1 MKNIANLLARG
12 NLTPREK
19 FLLLIHNDVQRTK
32 TGKDVLTAAD
42 KEALENW
49 HAKTNE
55 EVREWNQLNEGW
67 KLSGRMDIEAELHF
81 KDAQVAY
88 LSQLPVLMN
97 LLVYPGDRR
106 ASFSIDA
113 LKRIKKV
120 TIEEAV
126 EITRKQK
133 EVKLK
138 EGMDFDYAVYELA
151 FEFLAVE
158 DRKRM
163 KELYEDIEFDHQ
175 YLDQE
180 EIIANLYGGKDE
192 MSDEAKDTLADLV
205 AEKGYNRFAKEYQL
219 FHYFACIPLLE
230 VARHF
235 LASHGI
241 EIAGKPMAKDQQA
254 DDDDENT
261 YEAVTKAM
269 QEYAEGHGVTMKAML
284 REGCRRWLDKGL
296 LDDYT
301 PLVASNDAELLAR
314 WFATKAAARKT
325 LLNHITSGDLVFR
338 DRTDEETRKE
348 KLWSKN
354 LYGREFIEAQTVL
367 EDLHLEPKVKGEL
380 DEKRAFETF
389 SDKVISGESL
399 YAFKGNY
406 AFIQDFK
413 KRTDTYDANL
423 GIVYA
428 ENDPD
433 HKGDH
438 LDQELLICNL
448 AKNGEAA
455 AFSRYGMSVAILSGL
470 LRSQTLF
477 EDFKKDGKLFLR
489 FKNARLAASFTARR
503 QGLIDG
509 YAILLG
515 FEMVFKKLFSI
526 YETDMAEHVV
536 ERLAALRKDI
546 EQHNE
551 MVRVGTN
558 TDEETK
564 KSGTRLLRDEPM
576 SFEKELTIDIE
587 AIEADK
593 KTIEEHEAKLKEIFP
608 DIAETR

>member
-120 TIEEAV
+120 TIDEAV
-126 EITRKQK
+126 EITKKQK
-133 EVKLK
+133 GVKLK
-138 EGMDFDYAVYELA
+138 EGMDFDYAVYELG
-151 FEFLAVE
+151 FELLAAE

-163 KELYEDIEFDHQ
+163 KELYDDIEYDHQ

-180 EIIANLYGGKDE
+180 EIIANLYGGKAE
-192 MSDEAKDTLADLV
+192 MSDEAKDKLADLV

-235 LASHGI
+235 LKSHGI

-261 YEAVTKAM
+261 YEAVAKAM
-269 QEYAEGHGVTMKAML
+269 QEYADGHGVTMKAML

-314 WFATKAAARKT
+314 WFATKATARKT
-325 LLNHITSGDLVFR
+325 LLKHVAVGDLVFR

-348 KLWSKN
+348 KLWSKG

-367 EDLHLEPKVKGEL
+367 EDLHLEPKLKGEL
-380 DEKRAFETF
+380 DEKRSFETF

-399 YAFKGNY
+399 YAFKGDY

-438 LDQELLICNL
+438 LDQELLICDL
-448 AKNGEAA
+448 AGNGEAA
-455 AFSRYGMSVAILSGL
+455 AFSRYGMSVAMLSGL

-477 EDFKKDGKLFLR
+477 EDFKKDGKLFIR
-489 FKNARLAASFTARR
+489 FKNDRLAALFAARR
-503 QGLIDG
+503 QELIDG

-515 FEMVFKKLFSI
+515 FETVFKKLSSV
-526 YETDMAEHVV
+526 YETDMAEHVA
-536 ERLAALRKDI
+536 ERLVALKKDI

-551 MVRVGTN
+551 AVRIGTN
-558 TDEETK
+558 TDDKTQ
-564 KSGTRLLRDEPM
+564 KSNKRLLREEPM
-576 SFEKELTIDIE
+576 SFEKELTIDID
-587 AIEADK
+587 AIESDK
-593 KTIEEHEAKLKEIFP
+593 KTVEEHEAKLKEIFLQL
-608 DIAETR
+608 E

>member
-120 TIEEAV
+120 TIDEAV
-126 EITRKQK
+126 EITKKQK
-133 EVKLK
+133 GVKLK
-138 EGMDFDYAVYELA
+138 EGMDFDYAVYELG
-151 FEFLAVE
+151 FELLAAE

-163 KELYEDIEFDHQ
+163 KELYDDIEYDHQ

-180 EIIANLYGGKDE
+180 EIIANLYGGKAE
-192 MSDEAKDTLADLV
+192 MSDEAKDKLADLV

-235 LASHGI
+235 LKSHGI

-261 YEAVTKAM
+261 YEAVAKAM
-269 QEYAEGHGVTMKAML
+269 QEYADGHGVTMKAML

-314 WFATKAAARKT
+314 WFATKATARKT
-325 LLNHITSGDLVFR
+325 LLKHVAVGDLVFR

-348 KLWSKN
+348 KLWSKG

-367 EDLHLEPKVKGEL
+367 EDLHLEPKLKGEL
-380 DEKRAFETF
+380 DEKRSFETF

-399 YAFKGNY
+399 YAFKGDY

-438 LDQELLICNL
+438 LDQELLICDL
-448 AKNGEAA
+448 AGNGEAA
-455 AFSRYGMSVAILSGL
+455 AFSRYGMSVAMLSGL
-470 LRSQTLF
+470 LRSQTIF
-477 EDFKKDGKLFLR
+477 EDFKKDGKLFIR
-489 FKNARLAASFTARR
+489 FKNDRLAALFAARR
-503 QGLIDG
+503 QELIDG

-515 FEMVFKKLFSI
+515 FETVFKKLSSV
-526 YETDMAEHVV
+526 YETDMAEHVA
-536 ERLAALRKDI
+536 ERLVALKKDI

-551 MVRVGTN
+551 AVRIGTN
-558 TDEETK
+558 TDEKTQ
-564 KSGTRLLRDEPM
+564 KSNKRLLREEPM
-576 SFEKELTIDIE
+576 SFEKELTIDID
-587 AIEADK
+587 AIESDK
-593 KTIEEHEAKLKEIFP
+593 KTVEEHEAKLKEIFLQL
-608 DIAETR
+608 E

>member
-120 TIEEAV
+120 TIDEAV
-126 EITRKQK
+126 EITKKQK
-133 EVKLK
+133 GVKLK
-138 EGMDFDYAVYELA
+138 EGMDFDYAVYELG
-151 FEFLAVE
+151 FELLAAE

-163 KELYEDIEFDHQ
+163 KELYDDIEYDHQ

-180 EIIANLYGGKDE
+180 EIIANLYGGKAE
-192 MSDEAKDTLADLV
+192 MSDEAKDKLADLV

-235 LASHGI
+235 LKSHGI

-261 YEAVTKAM
+261 YEAVAKAM
-269 QEYAEGHGVTMKAML
+269 QEYADGHGVTMKAML

-314 WFATKAAARKT
+314 WFATKATARKT
-325 LLNHITSGDLVFR
+325 LLKHVAVGDLVSR

-348 KLWSKN
+348 KLWSKG

-367 EDLHLEPKVKGEL
+367 EDLHLEPKLKGEL
-380 DEKRAFETF
+380 DEKRSFETF

-399 YAFKGNY
+399 YAFKGDY

-438 LDQELLICNL
+438 LDQELLICDL
-448 AKNGEAA
+448 AGNGEAA
-455 AFSRYGMSVAILSGL
+455 AFSRYGMSVAMLSGL

-477 EDFKKDGKLFLR
+477 EDFKKDGKLFIR
-489 FKNARLAASFTARR
+489 FKNDRLAALFAARR
-503 QGLIDG
+503 QELIDG

-515 FEMVFKKLFSI
+515 FETVFKKLSSV
-526 YETDMAEHVV
+526 YETDMAEHVA
-536 ERLAALRKDI
+536 ERLVALKKDI

-551 MVRVGTN
+551 AVRIGTN
-558 TDEETK
+558 TDEKTQ
-564 KSGTRLLRDEPM
+564 KSNKRLLREEPM
-576 SFEKELTIDIE
+576 SFEKELTIDID
-587 AIEADK
+587 AIESDK
-593 KTIEEHEAKLKEIFP
+593 KTVEEHEAKLKEIFLQL
-608 DIAETR
+608 E

>member
-120 TIEEAV
+120 TIDEAV
-126 EITRKQK
+126 EITKKQK
-133 EVKLK
+133 GVKLK
-138 EGMDFDYAVYELA
+138 EGMDFDYAVYELG
-151 FEFLAVE
+151 FELLAAE

-163 KELYEDIEFDHQ
+163 KELYDDIEYDHQ

-180 EIIANLYGGKDE
+180 EIIANLYGGKAE
-192 MSDEAKDTLADLV
+192 MSDEAKDKLADLV

-235 LASHGI
+235 LKSHGI

-261 YEAVTKAM
+261 YEAVAKAM
-269 QEYAEGHGVTMKAML
+269 QEYADGHGVTMKAML

-314 WFATKAAARKT
+314 WFATKATARKT
-325 LLNHITSGDLVFR
+325 LLKHVAVGDLVFR

-348 KLWSKN
+348 KLWSKG

-367 EDLHLEPKVKGEL
+367 EDLHLEPKLKGEL
-380 DEKRAFETF
+380 DEKRSFETF

-399 YAFKGNY
+399 YAFKGDY

-438 LDQELLICNL
+438 LDQELLICDL
-448 AKNGEAA
+448 AGNGEAA
-455 AFSRYGMSVAILSGL
+455 VFSRYGMSVAMLSGL

-477 EDFKKDGKLFLR
+477 EDFKKDGKLFIR
-489 FKNARLAASFTARR
+489 FKNDRLAALFAARR
-503 QGLIDG
+503 QELIDG

-515 FEMVFKKLFSI
+515 FETVFKKLSSV
-526 YETDMAEHVV
+526 YETDMAEHVA
-536 ERLAALRKDI
+536 ERLVALKKDI

-551 MVRVGTN
+551 AVRIGTN
-558 TDEETK
+558 TDEKTQ
-564 KSGTRLLRDEPM
+564 KSNKRLLREEPM
-576 SFEKELTIDIE
+576 SFEKELTIDID
-587 AIEADK
+587 AIESDK
-593 KTIEEHEAKLKEIFP
+593 KTVEEHEAKLKEIFLQL
-608 DIAETR
+608 E

>member
-120 TIEEAV
+120 TIDEAV
-126 EITRKQK
+126 EITKKQK
-133 EVKLK
+133 GVKLK
-138 EGMDFDYAVYELA
+138 EGMDFDYAVYELG
-151 FEFLAVE
+151 FELLAAE

-163 KELYEDIEFDHQ
+163 KELYDDIEYDHQ

-180 EIIANLYGGKDE
+180 EIIANLYGGKAE
-192 MSDEAKDTLADLV
+192 MSDEAKDKLADLV

-235 LASHGI
+235 LKSHGI

-261 YEAVTKAM
+261 YEAVAKAM
-269 QEYAEGHGVTMKAML
+269 QEYADGHGVTMKAML

-314 WFATKAAARKT
+314 WFATKATARKT
-325 LLNHITSGDLVFR
+325 LLKHVAVGDLVFR

-348 KLWSKN
+348 KLWSKG

-367 EDLHLEPKVKGEL
+367 EDLHLEPKLKGEL
-380 DEKRAFETF
+380 DEKRSFETF

-399 YAFKGNY
+399 YAFKGDY

-438 LDQELLICNL
+438 LDQELLICDL
-448 AKNGEAA
+448 AGNGEAA
-455 AFSRYGMSVAILSGL
+455 AFSRYGMSVAMLSGL

-477 EDFKKDGKLFLR
+477 EDFKKDGKLFIR
-489 FKNARLAASFTARR
+489 FKNDRLAALFAARR
-503 QGLIDG
+503 QELIDG

-515 FEMVFKKLFSI
+515 FETVFKKLSSV
-526 YETDMAEHVV
+526 YETDMAEHVA
-536 ERLAALRKDI
+536 ERLVALKKDI

-551 MVRVGTN
+551 AVRIGTN
-558 TDEETK
+558 TDEKTQ
-564 KSGTRLLRDEPM
+564 KSNKRLLREEPM
-576 SFEKELTIDIE
+576 SFEKELTIDID
-587 AIEADK
+587 AIESDK
-593 KTIEEHEAKLKEIFP
+593 KTVEEHEAKLKEIFLQL
-608 DIAETR
+608 E

>member
-1 MKNIANLLARG
+1 
-12 NLTPREK
+12 
-19 FLLLIHNDVQRTK
+19 
-32 TGKDVLTAAD
+32 
-42 KEALENW
+42 
-49 HAKTNE
+49 
-55 EVREWNQLNEGW
+55 
-67 KLSGRMDIEAELHF
+67 
-81 KDAQVAY
+81 
-88 LSQLPVLMN
+88 
-97 LLVYPGDRR
+97 
-106 ASFSIDA
+106 
-113 LKRIKKV
+113 LK
-120 TIEEAV
+120 A
-126 EITRKQK
+126 
-133 EVKLK
+133 
-138 EGMDFDYAVYELA
+138 
-151 FEFLAVE
+151 
-158 DRKRM
+158 
-163 KELYEDIEFDHQ
+163 
-175 YLDQE
+175 
-180 EIIANLYGGKDE
+180 
-192 MSDEAKDTLADLV
+192 
-205 AEKGYNRFAKEYQL
+205 
-219 FHYFACIPLLE
+219 
-230 VARHF
+230 
-235 LASHGI
+235 HGI

-254 DDDDENT
+254 DDNDENT

-269 QEYAEGHGVTMKAML
+269 QEYADEHDLTMKAML

-314 WFATKAAARKT
+314 WFATKARARKK
-325 LLNHITSGDLVFR
+325 LLDHVAMGDLTFR
-338 DRTDEETRKE
+338 ERTDEETRKE

-354 LYGREFIEAQTVL
+354 LYGREFTEAQTVL
-367 EDLHLEPKVKGEL
+367 EDLHLEPIMKGEL

-399 YAFKGNY
+399 YTFKGNY

-438 LDQELLICNL
+438 LDQELLICDL

-455 AFSRYGMSVAILSGL
+455 AFSRYGMSVAMLSGL

-489 FKNARLAASFTARR
+489 FKNAGLAESFAARR

-515 FEMVFKKLFSI
+515 FEIVFKKLSSI
-526 YETDMAEHVV
+526 YETDMATHIA

-551 MVRVGTN
+551 MARIGTN

-576 SFEKELTIDIE
+576 SFEKELTIDID
-587 AIEADK
+587 AIEPDK
-593 KTIEEHEAKLKEIFP
+593 STIKEHYAKLKEIFP
-608 DIAETR
+608 NL